1 MKLLLT
7 EKKNYRIFNTENM
20 FNFSQINLN
29 KRHETILG
37 WLMVSPW
44 LIGFICFSAL
54 PMFASLIISFTEWDM
69 LSKPEWVGFEN
80 YKTLFFED
88 PLALH
93 SLNITILFT
102 IVSIP
107 LNIVFG
113 LALAMLLNTS
123 IRGLA
128 IFRTIFYL
136 PAILSGVA
144 VALMWRWI
152 FSTEFGLLN
161 ALLSMIGI
169 EGPAWLTDR
178 IWVLPSFV
186 IMRLWSV
193 GGGMIIYLAGLQSI
207 PTNLY
212 EAANIDGA
220 NWWHRTRFITLPMLS
235 PTIFF
240 QLIVGFIFSMQIFT
254 EAFIMT
260 NGGPADA
267 SLFYL
272 LYLYRQAFQYFDMGY
287 ASALAWVL
295 FVVILVLTIILFK
308 TGKSWVYYEL
318 DTKKLK

>member
-1 MKLLLT
+1 M
-7 EKKNYRIFNTENM
+7 I
-20 FNFSQINLN
+20 NFSQRNLN

-44 LIGFICFSAL
+44 LIGFIRFSAL

-212 EAANIDGA
+212 EAAKIDGA
-220 NWWHRTRFITLPMLS
+220 NWWHQTRFITLPMLS

-272 LYLYRQAFQYFDMGY
+272 LYLYRTAFQYFDMGY

>member
-1 MKLLLT
+1 M
-7 EKKNYRIFNTENM
+7 I
-20 FNFSQINLN
+20 NFSQRNLN

-44 LIGFICFSAL
+44 LIGFICLSAL

-128 IFRTIFYL
+128 IFRTIYYL

-152 FSTEFGLLN
+152 FSSEFGLLN

>member
-1 MKLLLT
+1 M
-7 EKKNYRIFNTENM
+7 I
-20 FNFSQINLN
+20 NFSQRNLN

-69 LSKPEWVGFEN
+69 LSKPEWIGFDN

-272 LYLYRQAFQYFDMGY
+272 LYLYRTAFQYFDMGY

>member
-1 MKLLLT
+1 MNKLSL
-7 EKKNYRIFNTENM
+7 K
-20 FNFSQINLN
+20 NLN
-29 KRHETILG
+29 KEKRETILG
-37 WLMVSPW
+37 WLMVSPF
-44 LIGFICFSAL
+44 LIGFVCLTAI
-54 PMFASLIISFTEWDM
+54 PMIASLIISFTEWDM
-69 LSKPEWVGFEN
+69 LSNPEWIGFDN

-123 IRGLA
+123 IRGLS

-152 FSTEFGLLN
+152 FSSEFGLLN
-161 ALLSMIGI
+161 ALLSIIGI

-295 FVVILVLTIILFK
+295 FIVILLLTIIIFK
-308 TGKSWVYYEL
+308 TGRFWVYYEAE
-318 DTKKLK
+318 TKRI

>member
-1 MKLLLT
+1 M
-7 EKKNYRIFNTENM
+7 I
-20 FNFSQINLN
+20 NFSQINLN

-54 PMFASLIISFTEWDM
+54 PMLASLIISFTEWDM

-128 IFRTIFYL
+128 IFRTIYYL

-295 FVVILVLTIILFK
+295 FIVILVLTIILFK

-318 DTKKLK
+318 DTKKIK

>member
-1 MKLLLT
+1 MNKLFANNISK
-7 EKKNYRIFNTENM
+7 EKR
-20 FNFSQINLN
+20 
-29 KRHETILG
+29 ETILG
-37 WLMVSPW
+37 WVMVSPF
-44 LIGFICFSAL
+44 LIGFVFLTAI
-54 PMFASLIISFTEWDM
+54 PMIASFVISFSEWDM
-69 LSKPEWVGFEN
+69 LSNPEWIGFDN
-80 YKTLFFED
+80 YKKLFFED
-88 PLALH
+88 ALALH

-107 LNIVFG
+107 LNILFG

-128 IFRTIFYL
+128 IFRTIYYL

-161 ALLSMIGI
+161 ALLDIIGI

-220 NWWHRTRFITLPMLS
+220 NWWHKTRFITLPLLS

-295 FVVILVLTIILFK
+295 FVVILFLTIVMFK
-308 TGKSWVYYEL
+308 TSRFWVYYEAE
-318 DTKKLK
+318 TRKT

>member
-1 MKLLLT
+1 M
-7 EKKNYRIFNTENM
+7 I
-20 FNFSQINLN
+20 NFSQRNLN
-29 KRHETILG
+29 KRNETILG

-54 PMFASLIISFTEWDM
+54 PMLASLIISFTEWDM

-128 IFRTIFYL
+128 IFRTIYYL

-186 IMRLWSV
+186 IMGLWSV

-272 LYLYRQAFQYFDMGY
+272 LYLYRTAFQYFDMGY

-318 DTKKLK
+318 DTKKIK

>member
-1 MKLLLT
+1 
-7 EKKNYRIFNTENM
+7 M

>member
-1 MKLLLT
+1 M
-7 EKKNYRIFNTENM
+7 I
-20 FNFSQINLN
+20 NFSQRNLN

-212 EAANIDGA
+212 EAAKIDGA
-220 NWWHRTRFITLPMLS
+220 NWWHQTRFITLPMLS

-318 DTKKLK
+318 DTKKHK

>member
-1 MKLLLT
+1 MKKLFANNISK
-7 EKKNYRIFNTENM
+7 EKR
-20 FNFSQINLN
+20 
-29 KRHETILG
+29 ETILG
-37 WLMVSPW
+37 WVMVSPF
-44 LIGFICFSAL
+44 LIGFVFLTAI
-54 PMFASLIISFTEWDM
+54 PMIASFVISFSEWDM
-69 LSKPEWVGFEN
+69 LSNPEWIGFDN
-80 YKTLFFED
+80 YKKLFFED
-88 PLALH
+88 ALALH

-107 LNIVFG
+107 LNILFG

-128 IFRTIFYL
+128 IFRTIYYL

-161 ALLSMIGI
+161 ALLDIIGI

-220 NWWHRTRFITLPMLS
+220 NWWHKTRFITLPLLS

-295 FVVILVLTIILFK
+295 FVVILFLTIVMFK
-308 TGKSWVYYEL
+308 TSRFWVYYEAE
-318 DTKKLK
+318 TRKT

>member
-1 MKLLLT
+1 MCI
-7 EKKNYRIFNTENM
+7 RD
-20 FNFSQINLN
+20 
-29 KRHETILG
+29 R
-37 WLMVSPW
+37 
-44 LIGFICFSAL
+44 
-54 PMFASLIISFTEWDM
+54 
-69 LSKPEWVGFEN
+69 N

-220 NWWHRTRFITLPMLS
+220 NWWHRTRFITLPMLR

-240 QLIVGFIFSMQIFT
+240 NL
-254 EAFIMT
+254 
-260 NGGPADA
+260 
-267 SLFYL
+267 
-272 LYLYRQAFQYFDMGY
+272 
-287 ASALAWVL
+287 
-295 FVVILVLTIILFK
+295 
-308 TGKSWVYYEL
+308 
-318 DTKKLK
+318 

>member
-1 MKLLLT
+1 MNKLFANNISK
-7 EKKNYRIFNTENM
+7 EKR
-20 FNFSQINLN
+20 
-29 KRHETILG
+29 ETILG
-37 WLMVSPW
+37 WVMVSPF
-44 LIGFICFSAL
+44 LIGFVFLTAI
-54 PMFASLIISFTEWDM
+54 PMIASFVISFSEWDM
-69 LSKPEWVGFEN
+69 LSNPEWIGFDN
-80 YKTLFFED
+80 YKKLFFED
-88 PLALH
+88 ALALH

-107 LNIVFG
+107 LNILFG

-128 IFRTIFYL
+128 IFRTIYYL

-161 ALLSMIGI
+161 ALLDIIGI

-212 EAANIDGA
+212 EAASIDGA
-220 NWWHRTRFITLPMLS
+220 NWWHKTRFITLPLLS

-267 SLFYL
+267 SLFFL

-295 FVVILVLTIILFK
+295 FVVILFLTIVMFK
-308 TGKSWVYYEL
+308 TSRFWVYYEAE
-318 DTKKLK
+318 TRKT

>member
-1 MKLLLT
+1 MIK
-7 EKKNYRIFNTENM
+7 
-20 FNFSQINLN
+20 FSQRNLN

-272 LYLYRQAFQYFDMGY
+272 LYLYRTAFQYFDMGY

>member
-1 MKLLLT
+1 M
-7 EKKNYRIFNTENM
+7 I
-20 FNFSQINLN
+20 
-29 KRHETILG
+29 
-37 WLMVSPW
+37 
-44 LIGFICFSAL
+44 
-54 PMFASLIISFTEWDM
+54 ASFVISFSEWDM
-69 LSKPEWVGFEN
+69 LSNPEWIGFDN
-80 YKTLFFED
+80 YKKLFFED
-88 PLALH
+88 ALALH

-107 LNIVFG
+107 LNILFG

-128 IFRTIFYL
+128 IFRTIYYL

-178 IWVLPSFV
+178 IWGLPSFV

-212 EAANIDGA
+212 EAASIDRA
-220 NWWHRTRFITLPMLS
+220 NWWHKTRFITLPLLS

-295 FVVILVLTIILFK
+295 FVVILFLTIVMFK
-308 TGKSWVYYEL
+308 TSRFWVYYEAE
-318 DTKKLK
+318 TRKT

>member
-1 MKLLLT
+1 MNKLFT
-7 EKKNYRIFNTENM
+7 NNISKEKR
-20 FNFSQINLN
+20 
-29 KRHETILG
+29 ETILG
-37 WLMVSPW
+37 WVMVSPF
-44 LIGFICFSAL
+44 LIGFVFLTAI
-54 PMFASLIISFTEWDM
+54 PMIASFVISFSEWDM
-69 LSKPEWVGFEN
+69 LSNPEWIGFDN
-80 YKTLFFED
+80 YKKLFFED
-88 PLALH
+88 ALALH

-107 LNIVFG
+107 LNILFG

-128 IFRTIFYL
+128 IFRTIYYL

-152 FSTEFGLLN
+152 FSTQFGLLN
-161 ALLSMIGI
+161 ALLDIIGI

-212 EAANIDGA
+212 EAASIDGA
-220 NWWHRTRFITLPMLS
+220 NWWHKTRFITLPLLS

-267 SLFYL
+267 SLFFL

-295 FVVILVLTIILFK
+295 FVVILFLTIVMFK
-308 TGKSWVYYEL
+308 TSRFWVYYEAE
-318 DTKKLK
+318 TRKT

>member
-1 MKLLLT
+1 M
-7 EKKNYRIFNTENM
+7 I
-20 FNFSQINLN
+20 NFSQRNLN

-54 PMFASLIISFTEWDM
+54 PMLASLIISFTEWDM

-318 DTKKLK
+318 DTKKIK

>member
-1 MKLLLT
+1 M
-7 EKKNYRIFNTENM
+7 I
-20 FNFSQINLN
+20 NFSQRNLN

>member
-1 MKLLLT
+1 M
-7 EKKNYRIFNTENM
+7 I
-20 FNFSQINLN
+20 NFSQRNLN

-161 ALLSMIGI
+161 ALLDIIGI

-212 EAANIDGA
+212 EAAKIDGA
-220 NWWHRTRFITLPMLS
+220 NWWHQTRFITLPMLS

-272 LYLYRQAFQYFDMGY
+272 LYLYRTAFQYFDMGY

>member
-1 MKLLLT
+1 M
-7 EKKNYRIFNTENM
+7 I
-20 FNFSQINLN
+20 NFSQRNLN

-295 FVVILVLTIILFK
+295 FIVILVLTIILFK

>member
-1 MKLLLT
+1 M
-7 EKKNYRIFNTENM
+7 I
-20 FNFSQINLN
+20 NFSQRNLN

-69 LSKPEWVGFEN
+69 LSKPEWIGFDN

-128 IFRTIFYL
+128 IFRTIYYL

-318 DTKKLK
+318 DTKKIK

>member
-1 MKLLLT
+1 MNKLFANNISK
-7 EKKNYRIFNTENM
+7 EKR
-20 FNFSQINLN
+20 
-29 KRHETILG
+29 ETILG
-37 WLMVSPW
+37 WVMVSPF
-44 LIGFICFSAL
+44 LIGFVFLTAI
-54 PMFASLIISFTEWDM
+54 PMIASFVISFSEWDM
-69 LSKPEWVGFEN
+69 LSNPEWIGFDN
-80 YKTLFFED
+80 YKKLFFED
-88 PLALH
+88 ALALH

-107 LNIVFG
+107 LNILFG

-128 IFRTIFYL
+128 IFRTIYYL

-152 FSTEFGLLN
+152 FSTQFGLLN
-161 ALLSMIGI
+161 ALLDIIGI

-212 EAANIDGA
+212 EAAKIDGA
-220 NWWHRTRFITLPMLS
+220 NWWHQTRFITLPMLS

-272 LYLYRQAFQYFDMGY
+272 LYLYRTAFQYFDMGY

>member
-1 MKLLLT
+1 
-7 EKKNYRIFNTENM
+7 M

-212 EAANIDGA
+212 EAAKIDGA
-220 NWWHRTRFITLPMLS
+220 NWWHQTRFITLPMLS

-272 LYLYRQAFQYFDMGY
+272 LYLFRTAFQYFDMGY

>member
-7 EKKNYRIFNTENM
+7 EKKIYRIFNTENM
-20 FNFSQINLN
+20 INFSQRNLN

-69 LSKPEWVGFEN
+69 LSKPEWVGFDN

>member
-1 MKLLLT
+1 M
-7 EKKNYRIFNTENM
+7 I
-20 FNFSQINLN
+20 NFSQRNLN

-220 NWWHRTRFITLPMLS
+220 NWWHQTRFITLPMLS

-295 FVVILVLTIILFK
+295 FIVILVLTIILFK

>member
-1 MKLLLT
+1 MNKLFT
-7 EKKNYRIFNTENM
+7 NNISKEKR
-20 FNFSQINLN
+20 
-29 KRHETILG
+29 ETILG
-37 WLMVSPW
+37 WVMVSPF
-44 LIGFICFSAL
+44 LIGFVFLTAI
-54 PMFASLIISFTEWDM
+54 PMIASFVISFSEWDM
-69 LSKPEWVGFEN
+69 LSNPEWIGFDN
-80 YKTLFFED
+80 YKKLFFED
-88 PLALH
+88 ALALH

-107 LNIVFG
+107 LNILFG

-128 IFRTIFYL
+128 IFRTIYYL

-152 FSTEFGLLN
+152 FSTQFGLLN
-161 ALLSMIGI
+161 ALLDIIGI

-212 EAANIDGA
+212 EAASIDGA
-220 NWWHRTRFITLPMLS
+220 NWWHKTRFITLPLLS

-295 FVVILVLTIILFK
+295 FVVILFLTIVMFK
-308 TGKSWVYYEL
+308 TSRFWVYYEAE
-318 DTKKLK
+318 TRKT

>member
-1 MKLLLT
+1 
-7 EKKNYRIFNTENM
+7 M

-212 EAANIDGA
+212 EAAKIDGA
-220 NWWHRTRFITLPMLS
+220 NWWHQTRFITLPMLS

-318 DTKKLK
+318 DTKKHK